1 MEIKVLLFGEATERV
16 GTSELIALDVSSVS
30 ALKQWLI
37 NEYPILD
44 NFQFSV
50 AVNKEIIQEDIV
62 LKDQDE
68 VAILPPFSG
77 G

>member
-16 GTSELIALDVSSVS
+16 GTSELIALDFSTVS

-37 NEYPILD
+37 SEYPILD

>member
-16 GTSELIALDVSSVS
+16 GTSELIALDVSTVS

-37 NEYPILD
+37 SEYPNLD

-50 AVNKEIIQEDIV
+50 AVNKEIIQEDIG